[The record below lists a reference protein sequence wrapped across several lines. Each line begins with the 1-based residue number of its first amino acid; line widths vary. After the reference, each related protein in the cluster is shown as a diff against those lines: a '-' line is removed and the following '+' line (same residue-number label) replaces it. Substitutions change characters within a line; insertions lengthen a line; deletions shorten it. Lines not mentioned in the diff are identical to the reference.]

1 MDKEQ
6 SAGGILSKNG
16 KLMLVRVKNLMG
28 EKVWT
33 FPKGHI
39 EKNETPRKAALREV
53 WEETGW
59 ECKIIRPLFLARY
72 SFERNGKPVSKTVRW
87 YLMEPLLKSGRPMA
101 GEIFSAQWLSPKLAE
116 KRLKYKSDIK
126 LLSLWKKLAQ

>member
-1 MDKEQ
+1 MNLKEK

-28 EKVWT
+28 KKVWT

-39 EKNETPRKAALREV
+39 EKNETPKKAALREV

-72 SFERNGKPVSKTVRW
+72 RFKRNDKPVSKTVRW
-87 YLMEPLLKSGRPMA
+87 YLMEPFLKSGRPMA
-101 GEIFSAQWLSPKLAE
+101 GEILSAQWLSPKIAG
-116 KRLKYKSDIK
+116 KRLKYKSDLR
-126 LLSLWKKLAQ
+126 LLDLWKKL